1 MKEKLS
7 LLSSTLTDNYSTDNN
22 KYLFWCYYF
31 DK

>member
-7 LLSSTLTDNYSTDNN
+7 LLSSTLTDNYSADNN
-22 KYLFWCYYF
+22 KCFFWCYYF